1 MVTVSMRLSCSLAH
15 ANDYLAALEKA
26 YVVANFEKRQT
37 TIQDQVKKL
46 ADEVNATAIVPA
58 DLLDEVTSLVEWPV
72 ALRATFEERY
82 LAVPQEA
89 LITTMQDNQKY
100 FCLINAEGKLR
111 LTSLPFQILSQRS
124 DSNY

>member
-1 MVTVSMRLSCSLAH
+1 VTLAH

-26 YVVANFEKRQT
+26 YVVANFEKRQA
-37 TIQDQVKKL
+37 TIQEQVKKL

-100 FCLINAEGKLR
+100 FCLINAEGK
-111 LTSLPFQILSQRS
+111 
-124 DSNY
+124 